1 MINESRA
8 LDEGI
13 LKLFSLHMI
22 PFNQAWNK
30 GWHFSF
36 FFPYVLFHVIK

>member
-1 MINESRA
+1 MINESRG

-22 PFNQAWNK
+22 PFNQAPGTK
-30 GWHFSF
+30 DGIFISF
-36 FFPYVLFHVIK
+36 YALEGH